1 MRGSVLVAGAL
12 VAGGLLAHFLLKD
25 PGYLA
30 VQAGRY
36 LFETTVPVALLLLVG
51 LYFLTRALIESLN
64 ARRRLAELRALRR
77 RRRARD
83 DTQRGLLDLAAGR
96 WRSAEELLTRAAPEA
111 DSPAANY
118 VVAARAAELQD
129 AVARRDEW
137 LERAQEAA
145 PTERAAALIT
155 LAEFQMRRGQDA
167 AALQTLEQLDA
178 SGDINSR
185 GLELMARLCQKLGRG
200 EQLRALGPRL
210 RNARELP
217 EPLVHELLAQ
227 VQLEE
232 VRAAGERRDA
242 AAVHEAWSH
251 VPRGARKLAPA
262 VAVLARALIAAG
274 DPPGAEKALR
284 EAIESDGGHRDAQ
297 LLRLYGE
304 LVLPEA
310 LVPLERAEGWLR
322 RQPEDPDLLYAC
334 ARLALQAELVGKARS
349 YLEASLARK
358 PAAET
363 ALLYAELLEQLG
375 EADRARGVLRDSV
388 TRSVGRRLTLPRLR
402 LRRR

>member
-36 LFETTVPVALLLLVG
+36 LFETTVPIGLLLLVG
-51 LYFLTRALIESLN
+51 LYVLTRAVIESLN
-64 ARRRLAELRALRR
+64 ARRRLAELRVLRR

-96 WRSAEELLTRAAPEA
+96 WRSAEELLTRAAAEA

-155 LAEFQMRRGQDA
+155 LAEFQMRRGQDG

-178 SGDINSR
+178 SGDLNSR

-210 RNARELP
+210 RNVKELP

-232 VRAAGERRDA
+232 VRAAGERRDPDG
-242 AAVHEAWSH
+242 VQEAWSRL
-251 VPRGARKLAPA
+251 PRGARRLPQA
-262 VAVLARALIAAG
+262 VAVLARALMSAG
-274 DPPGAEKALR
+274 DPSAAEKALR
-284 EAIESDGGHRDAQ
+284 EAIESDGGQRDTQ
-297 LLRLYGE
+297 LLRLYGD
-304 LVLPEA
+304 LVLPDP
-310 LVPLERAEGWLR
+310 LVPLERAENWLR
-322 RQPEDPDLLYAC
+322 RHPEDPDLLFAC

-358 PAAET
+358 PSAET
-363 ALLYAELLEQLG
+363 SLLYAELLEQLG

-388 TRSVGRRLTLPRLR
+388 TRSVGRRLSLPRLR